1 MTFLRQSSCFTA
13 TVLQKLNMQSN
24 FKLHTAAFTAVF
36 LSNHLDE
43 ELFLLYPF
51 FTGSFPYCLKLQG
64 KLNVVFINHLPVCSF
79 FLKTVFILLQ
89 IHFLLPPLCPAQ
101 GGSTPHG
108 AGQPAVQ
115 HSGCGSIRPSFGQA
129 GLAPAANSRAA
140 AQPIRCQQRDLSLIQ
155 GEHHEPSHQ
164 RHPRGCQIDRTQDP
178 QAGHSLHHRV
188 VCPAGSPG
196 LLSSVACICCTQPS
210 LF

>member
-1 MTFLRQSSCFTA
+1 M
-13 TVLQKLNMQSN
+13 
-24 FKLHTAAFTAVF
+24 
-36 LSNHLDE
+36 
-43 ELFLLYPF
+43 
-51 FTGSFPYCLKLQG
+51 
-64 KLNVVFINHLPVCSF
+64 

-89 IHFLLPPLCPAQ
+89 IHFLLPPLSPAQ

-115 HSGCGSIRPSFGQA
+115 HSGCGSVRPSFGQA
-129 GLAPAANSRAA
+129 GLAPATNSRAA
-140 AQPIRCQQRDLSLIQ
+140 APSARCQQRDLSLIQ

-164 RHPRGCQIDRTQDP
+164 RHPRGCQVDRNQDP

-196 LLSSVACICCTQPS
+196 LLPSLACICRTQPS
-210 LF
+210 LLPKSVPGAPHELYAERFLLSFALRLQGLMKTFIMPASSCPA